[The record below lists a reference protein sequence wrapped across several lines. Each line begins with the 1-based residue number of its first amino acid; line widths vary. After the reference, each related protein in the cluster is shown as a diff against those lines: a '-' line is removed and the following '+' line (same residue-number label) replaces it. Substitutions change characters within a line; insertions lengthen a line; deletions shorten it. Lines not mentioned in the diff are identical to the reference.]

1 MNAIDRIGFDRVR
14 ELHEELN
21 DDHKQIMTLVDELI
35 VPHTPRTTDE
45 LAMLLQELQN
55 SLQKHISREQSPGG
69 LYDYLGAFSP
79 EFYGELGMMML
90 LNEHISMLS
99 TIPALTDRAL
109 SSHTNHAGDAVAL
122 ELYHGAIDLSMC
134 LVEHELKENIIIHRL
149 TQFSQPHG
157 QAMA

>member
-45 LAMLLQELQN
+45 LAALLKELQN
-55 SLQKHISREQSPGG
+55 SLLGHFSHEQSPGG
-69 LYDYLGAFSP
+69 FYDYLGACSSDHRR
-79 EFYGELGMMML
+79 ELRLL
-90 LNEHISMLS
+90 LNEHLSMLS
-99 TIPALTDRAL
+99 TIHALTHRAL
-109 SSHTNHAGDAVAL
+109 SSDTKHASDAVAL
-122 ELYHGAIDLSMC
+122 ELYHGATDLSVC
-134 LVEHELKENIIIHRL
+134 LFEHELKENTLVNRL
-149 TQFSQPHG
+149 AQFSQPHG